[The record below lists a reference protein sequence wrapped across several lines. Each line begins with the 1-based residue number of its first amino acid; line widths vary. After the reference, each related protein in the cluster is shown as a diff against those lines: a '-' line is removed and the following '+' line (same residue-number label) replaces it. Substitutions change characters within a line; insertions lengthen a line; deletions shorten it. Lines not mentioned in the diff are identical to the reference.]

1 MFFFSLSSTVKFIF
15 DKNFKF
21 LVVVLLGG
29 GCLGL
34 KFKVVV
40 LLGSVLVFVLLFWFF
55 IYPSFFAHE
64 KLEISGYRWT
74 VNSRGEVRLLEV
86 GFLNVGDLTWR
97 IVEVWIDDV
106 FVEHAERKGDFG
118 WREYIR
124 KAEPGEI
131 YVIYVA
137 PKNFVFD
144 PNKTHSLMVVT
155 ERGNKFNFTLTIN
168 ENNTVVENLE
178 IKSVG
183 FYHWPLLT
191 GEGRVQLEIYTGEA
205 GAIIRRIMIDGI
217 EVSLIEGEDPWLGSD
232 LYLFLHFSFE
242 WDEGET
248 YVIKIETLAGNTYI
262 KAATA
267 D

>member
-1 MFFFSLSSTVKFIF
+1 M
-15 DKNFKF
+15 
-21 LVVVLLGG
+21 
-29 GCLGL
+29 GL

-40 LLGSVLVFVLLFWFF
+40 LLVSVLVFVLLFWFF

-64 KLEISGYRWT
+64 KLEISYTWV
-74 VNSRGEVRLLEV
+74 VNSRGKVRLLKV
-86 GFLNVGDLTWR
+86 GFSNTGDVSWR
-97 IVEVWIDDV
+97 IVEVWVDGMFIDY
-106 FVEHAERKGDFG
+106 AKRRGDFG
-118 WREYIR
+118 WREFLTL
-124 KAEPGEI
+124 KTEPGEACG
-131 YVIYVA
+131 IYVA

-168 ENNTVVENLE
+168 ENNTVVEDLE

-217 EVSLIEGEDPWLGSD
+217 EVSLTEGEDPWLGSD